1 MTLERASFGV
11 KMIIFLFFFCVY
23 VYIPIYTTSRLVC
36 YMFVCFKNG
45 LLESDALDT
54 YVFCVCV
61 CCFSIL
67 FSLFFSDGVSEGSK
81 RKKKKNFFTSV
92 YLGKCIRKYIY
103 IL

>member
-1 MTLERASFGV
+1 
-11 KMIIFLFFFCVY
+11 
-23 VYIPIYTTSRLVC
+23 
-36 YMFVCFKNG
+36 MFVCFKNG
-45 LLESDALDT
+45 LLEFDALDT
-54 YVFCVCV
+54 YVLCVCV

-103 IL
+103 IYYSIVKVYVFNIYIYIYTWNVVAPYADEYSTTRR